1 MANIE
6 KYINKITVPSGS
18 DTITANLVDNVSG
31 YTKNTGTVTS
41 VGISGTS
48 PISASG
54 TVTSTGTLSVSHEAS
69 GVTAQS
75 IQALYPF
82 KVNSTGHIT
91 EVGTAVTVKEPA
103 YILAYNTTV
112 DATAVQNAY
121 NDNIP
126 IYVSYS
132 ETESGI
138 TTYYLCPLYNYTVFQ
153 NNIYLWFG
161 TSYLWYNSG
170 ASQTTVNSLAI
181 TYTTANGW
189 SVDNENAV
197 FPTATSDLTND
208 SGFITLSDVPSA
220 GTTATAVSTTASGGS
235 ATTWSKSD
243 HVHSISSSTITTAL
257 GYTPYNNS
265 NPSGY
270 ISKNL
275 YSIQIP
281 SNYGTSGEVLGLSTG
296 FNDHPTYHYADLTD
310 FTVETS
316 VTENLSTGDTVEFFI
331 NGVSYGIGTFSGN
344 SSFDINNMVGTL
356 TSVTCDIAESEII
369 FNYSGTSPFPNSF
382 PSVDTGD
389 DYYDML
395 ISIKKIVSNWIE
407 TTTGVWTQTVSVPG
421 ILLTDNPFVQAN
433 ISTIAEQESWNLIVK
448 GEAVTDGIIFTAL
461 SSAPTVNLSAIVMVF
476 R

>member
-1 MANIE
+1 MANVT
-6 KYINKITVPSGS
+6 KYIDKITVPSGS
-18 DTITANLVDNVSG
+18 DTITANLVDNASG
-31 YTKNTGTVTS
+31 YTKNTGTVTSVATGTGLTGGPITVSGTVSIDTSYAVTASDITTGTDTTPKLISAKTFADAVGGLGGGTVTS

-75 IQALYPF
+75 TQALYPF

-103 YILAYNTTV
+103 YILTYNTTV

-197 FPTATSDLTND
+197 FPTATSELYND
-208 SGFITLSDVPSA
+208 AGFVSA
-220 GTTATAVSTTASGGS
+220 IIR
-235 ATTWSKSD
+235 TWSDS
-243 HVHSISSSTITTAL
+243 
-257 GYTPYNNS
+257 
-265 NPSGY
+265 
-270 ISKNL
+270 
-275 YSIQIP
+275 
-281 SNYGTSGEVLGLSTG
+281 
-296 FNDHPTYHYADLTD
+296 
-310 FTVETS
+310 
-316 VTENLSTGDTVEFFI
+316 
-331 NGVSYGIGTFSGN
+331 
-344 SSFDINNMVGTL
+344 
-356 TSVTCDIAESEII
+356 
-369 FNYSGTSPFPNSF
+369 
-382 PSVDTGD
+382 
-389 DYYDML
+389 
-395 ISIKKIVSNWIE
+395 
-407 TTTGVWTQTVSVPG
+407 
-421 ILLTDNPFVQAN
+421 
-433 ISTIAEQESWNLIVK
+433 
-448 GEAVTDGIIFTAL
+448 
-461 SSAPTVNLSAIVMVF
+461 
-476 R
+476 